1 MQVALIK
8 GGETKQVI
16 KTNDH
21 NMTNEVANM
30 GRNKG
35 DNGFRER
42 PSHHWMMV
50 SIQISVSGFQLFS
63 IGINLS
69 IFVNFMLALIVLS
82 SITKK
87 GEIVRKMAPLG
98 HCFVILVIE

>member
-1 MQVALIK
+1 MSITQRGSNFDSKRGEKKKKL
-8 GGETKQVI
+8 GET
-16 KTNDH
+16 
-21 NMTNEVANM
+21 
-30 GRNKG
+30 KG

-87 GEIVRKMAPLG
+87 GRL
-98 HCFVILVIE
+98 

>member
-1 MQVALIK
+1 MDQSKVQMNISSRGSNFDSQGEEKNKKL
-8 GGETKQVI
+8 GET
-16 KTNDH
+16 
-21 NMTNEVANM
+21 
-30 GRNKG
+30 KG
-35 DNGFRER
+35 DNGFRGR

-50 SIQISVSGFQLFS
+50 SIQTSVSGFQLFS

-87 GEIVRKMAPLG
+87 EEILRKMASLS

>member
-1 MQVALIK
+1 MDQSKVQMNIFSK
-8 GGETKQVI
+8 GSNFDSKGEEKKKKLGET
-16 KTNDH
+16 
-21 NMTNEVANM
+21 
-30 GRNKG
+30 KG
-35 DNGFRER
+35 DNGLKGR

-50 SIQISVSGFQLFS
+50 SIQASVSGFQLFS

-69 IFVNFMLALIVLS
+69 IFANFMLTLIVLS

-98 HCFVILVIE
+98 HCFMILVIE

>member
-1 MQVALIK
+1 MDQSKVKMNIFSRGSNFDSK
-8 GGETKQVI
+8 GEEKKKKLGET
-16 KTNDH
+16 
-21 NMTNEVANM
+21 
-30 GRNKG
+30 KG
-35 DNGFRER
+35 DNGFKGR

-50 SIQISVSGFQLFS
+50 SIQASVSGFQLFS

-87 GEIVRKMAPLG
+87 GEIIRKMASLS
-98 HCFVILVIE
+98 HYFVILVIE